1 VDAKKK
7 SLGQGTGGVTEEYTW
22 PKKSF
27 VIAQNEAVS
36 GSSFQS
42 VFAVDEENDATR
54 DWPLAF
60 A

>member
-1 VDAKKK
+1 VDARKKNQITR
-7 SLGQGTGGVTEEYTW
+7 GEDNTW

-27 VIAQNEAVS
+27 VIAQNEPVS

-42 VFAVDEENDATR
+42 IFAVDEENDAAR